1 MNKEEREKKAKL
13 KTTYILKRR
22 MLRDAE
28 KGGINSL
35 TVGPPGAGKT
45 NQLVHDCKNIF
56 KHHPKELVFW
66 WDNPESAAQ
75 YAREGVEYEIFVEE
89 GCNVSFRNLT
99 DGGSLN
105 KDYTV
110 FSCFN
115 DIVNMDTGKGLAKP
129 QQINAIYFKN
139 KYSLIDFISHL
150 RKTIGFQSVFIDE
163 IECII
168 PLNPPKLPHE
178 DTNIRY
184 QKNIEFS
191 ETAKEARKDLVNIFA
206 DTQDRADIDH
216 RFIRKLNMIVYLS
229 GSKVDKRSRV
239 WESSVNNLP
248 IGKGFVCYERSS
260 FGKIRFDYYPII
272 KPVFSVSIS

>member
-1 MNKEEREKKAKL
+1 MNKEDREKKARK
-13 KTTYILKRR
+13 KTTEILKRR
-22 MLRDAE
+22 IMRDKE

-45 NQLVHDCKNIF
+45 NQLIHDCKHIF
-56 KHHPKELVFW
+56 KKHPKELVFW

-75 YAREGVEYEIFVEE
+75 YVRKGVKYQIFVEV

-99 DGGSLN
+99 AGGHLN
-105 KDYTV
+105 QDYV
-110 FSCFN
+110 EFNCFN
-115 DIVNMDTGKGLAKP
+115 DIVDMDTGKGLAKP

-150 RKTIGFQSVFIDE
+150 RKTVGFQSLFIDE

-178 DTNIRY
+178 EKNVRY

-206 DTQDRADIDH
+206 DTQDVADIDH
-216 RFIRKLNMIVYLS
+216 RFKRKLNMIVYLS

-239 WESSVNNLP
+239 RESSVNNLP
-248 IGKGFVCYERSS
+248 IGKGFICYERSS
-260 FGKIRFDYYPII
+260 FGKIHFDYYPALDPI
-272 KPVFSVSIS
+272 FSVTIS

>member
-1 MNKEEREKKAKL
+1 MNQIEREKKAAERTKM
-13 KTTYILKRR
+13 ILARR
-22 MLRDAE
+22 ILRDPE

-45 NQLVHDCKNIF
+45 NQLIHDAKNIF
-56 KHHPKELVFW
+56 IHHPSELVFW

-75 YAREGVEYEIFVEE
+75 YARDGVEYEIFVEE

-99 DGGSLN
+99 AGGVIN

-115 DIVNMDTGKGLAKP
+115 DLINMDTGQGLAKP

-139 KYSLIDFISHL
+139 KYSIIDFISHL
-150 RKTIGFQSVFIDE
+150 RMTVGFQSIFIDE

-168 PLNPPKLPHE
+168 PLNPPKLPSE
-178 DTNIRY
+178 DVNIRY

-191 ETAKEARKDLVNIFA
+191 ETAKEARKDLVNIFG
-206 DTQDRADIDH
+206 DTQDVADIDH
-216 RFIRKLNMIVYLS
+216 RFKRKLNMIVYLS

-239 WESSVNNLP
+239 RESSVNGLP

-260 FGKIRFDYYPII
+260 FGKIRFDYYPAL
-272 KPVFSVSIS
+272 KPIFSVNIH